1 MNNGIP
7 SEKYQLRTVDRAI
20 SILKVFLHPYE
31 SSELSLAEISRLVDL
46 SQSTTLRL
54 LVSLRSSGLVE
65 QVSSNGKYRLGVTCL
80 ALGDAFLRNNDLRQ
94 TAYEFMV
101 RLRDQCGETIHLAFL
116 ERSEVVY
123 LDKLAG
129 LHPIGLMSSRAGSR
143 APAYC
148 TALGKSM
155 LAFLQEADLQRALQC
170 TTFTRYTQNTITD
183 PETLRME
190 LDRVRAQGYAI
201 DDQEHEPGAGCLASP
216 IFGHRGIAASI
227 SVSGPAERVLN
238 DRNRE
243 ELARLVLSAAREVT
257 QRLGGESYTRSDLSE
272 AGGINPFSRSSKGSS

>member
-1 MNNGIP
+1 MDTSIS
-7 SEKYQLRTVDRAI
+7 SEKYKLRTVDRAL
-20 SILKVFLHPYE
+20 SILKVFLNPNE
-31 SSELSLAEISRLVDL
+31 SSELNLAEISRRVSL

-54 LVSLRSSGLVE
+54 LVSLRSSGLIE

-80 ALGDAFLRNNDLRQ
+80 ALGDSFLRNNDLRQ

-116 ERSEVVY
+116 EGSEVVY

-129 LHPIGLMSSRAGSR
+129 LHTIGLMSSRVGAR

-155 LAFLQEADLQRALQC
+155 LAFLKETELYRALQE
-170 TTFTRYTQNTITD
+170 TRFTSYTQNTITHPD
-183 PETLRME
+183 SLLAE
-190 LDRVRAQGYAI
+190 LESVRAQGYAI
-201 DDQEHEPGAGCLASP
+201 DNEEHEPGAGCVACP
-216 IFGHRGIAASI
+216 IFGHHGVVAAI

-238 DRNRE
+238 DQNRE
-243 ELARLVLSAAREVT
+243 QLANLVISASREIT
-257 QRLGGESYTRSDLSE
+257 TRFGGEW
-272 AGGINPFSRSSKGSS
+272 FHKF